1 MRVKVGVAETTGF
14 GFFPDAVT
22 VGGGAAAAT
31 LPAPD
36 GCWASGGLDV
46 PPSRHAASPATAAPT
61 TRMETSATSTVRWR
75 CRGVVADACGTSVGS
90 SSWRATRALYSSM

>member
-1 MRVKVGVAETTGF
+1 SRMPSYRTVPCRPPARTRSHGRAGAALMRVKVGVAETTGF

-31 LPAPD
+31 LPARD
-36 GCWASGGLDV
+36 GCRASGGLDV

-75 CRGVVADACGTSVGS
+75 
-90 SSWRATRALYSSM
+90 